1 MPVVFNA
8 PVTSQPGDIVGLAF
22 QNAGAATLQGGI
34 TTFGQVFQAGD
45 MPAGGQLTARV
56 GGVEVAVQ
64 MDVKTRYEDG
74 SVKMAILTMERPT
87 LAAGQQVDVIL
98 HQGSGGAAGP
108 AVDLAA
114 VTRAHSF
121 VVDLAVTGKPAMQVD
136 VLAALRQALADGT
149 ASLWQEGPFAT
160 QARVDVLVPNTSMRM
175 VFDVTAY
182 ASGEIAVEAQFN
194 NDRAMEAV
202 GGRVNYS
209 MKATL
214 DGAVVREETVSQA
227 QYQNWHVAFASGTK
241 DGGQGLGSP
250 SSGWLNIR
258 QNIDYWQETGAV
270 PDYDTTIGVADTLLS
285 NYGKWVA
292 NDPNWYEPL
301 YNYNIQKQMGAAG
314 GRPDIGLTTQQ
325 NAAWLMSQDARA
337 AAYALGQAEAGSSAP
352 WSYWDE
358 ANNTWLNT
366 DNYPKLWADWRAG
379 TGRPGDPNSPGLTQ
393 APPGDTGWDLTI
405 SHQPNLSYIPYLMT
419 GERWMLDNLNAQA
432 TWSIFFQWGVKNLP
446 DGSIQLVDNTQIRA
460 AAWSMREIIGAA
472 YANPDGSVEKA
483 YFDKITENNWD
494 YIISK
499 IPAWT
504 AMQGEAYGWLPGL
517 YQDRITP
524 WQQDFFALVAI
535 EAAARGDEKAK
546 IVLDWMSNFLIGR
559 FTSEA
564 LGFEMRDGAQ
574 LAIRVA
580 DSSGKWY
587 KTWAEIGAGSAEWGW
602 TNGND
607 TWAQSNGYYPQ
618 LALATLAGL
627 YRVMGSEAAKDAYI
641 NLLSE
646 RPPYTD
652 IASQQADP
660 TQAIGI
666 GDYIAHPPPQTF
678 PASEIPRAPAD
689 FLDPDGVPLVIRLSG
704 DPAAGVNPWAA
715 VSVNGYELFR
725 GEINTRRGAFNEIN
739 LGKVKDDAVY
749 SVGIRLLNDNGI
761 EDRTIY
767 VEDILVGGVSTKTF
781 EMITWQGQ
789 LTTQIGVGDV
799 PPPSPPPIPV
809 IGTGADTLRVGLSG
823 NAWRDYPKVLLQIN
837 GKQVGDAI
845 TIQAQRSLG
854 EVEYIDVKG
863 NFTTGVQTVALVFY
877 NDAFGG
883 NAAMDRHVYVE
894 SVFLNSVN
902 LGRVA
907 SLART
912 GDTATF
918 RLSDGVL
925 TDTAPPPGGGG
936 GGGGGGGDTVTSPP
950 PPPPPPPAD
959 PAVFGSGPDVL
970 KVGLAGDLY
979 GDAPAFDV
987 LLDGVKIG
995 SGSTRANNKLG
1006 EVEYIQVKG
1015 DFTTGSHSL
1024 VIRFYNDAWGGSA
1037 DLDRNLHVKS
1047 VELNGNDL
1055 NRSARL
1061 GTNGDATFLFSKVDP
1076 AVGVPPGAP
1085 IIGTSGNDTIRGTNL
1100 AELIR
1105 GEAGN
1110 DSLIGNGG
1118 ADTLDGGEGADTMA
1132 GGPGDDTY
1140 IIDRASDVVIE
1151 LAGEG
1156 VDTIRTI
1163 LNTTLQAHVENL
1175 VLTGT
1180 ASISGT
1186 GNAAN
1191 NHITGNA
1198 GNNRLS
1204 GAEGADTLRG
1214 EAGND
1219 TLDGGPGADLMEGGP
1234 GNDLYIVDDMGDR
1247 VIEEAAGGADTVQ
1260 ASVSYTLP
1268 ANVEVLVLT
1277 GSDALT
1283 GIGNASDNRIFGNDA
1298 NNWLVGL
1305 AGADTL
1311 DGGAGADTMVG
1322 GSGNDVYF
1330 VDNPNDVII
1339 EVPNEGI
1346 DLIYSTV
1353 SYVMP
1358 ANVERLILVGEV
1370 LTGVAARLAGSLNAT
1385 GNAGDNRITGNDAAN
1400 WLRGEGGNDT
1410 LDGAGGA
1417 DTLQG
1422 GVGDDSYYVDCPQDV
1437 LIERYNEGWDS
1448 VFSSV
1453 TWRLGDHF
1461 EQLTLLGN
1469 STIMGWGNDLD
1480 NRITGND
1487 GNNRLF
1493 GGAGADTLN
1502 GGLGA
1507 DTMDGGE
1514 GDDLYIVDNVGDVII
1529 ERANGGVDTVRSS
1542 VSYTLANQ
1550 VENLNLIGAAVEG
1563 IGNRSSNFI
1572 QGNNA
1577 GNLLMGLEGHDTLFG
1592 HGGNDTLLGGAGRD
1606 SLSGGDGDDVIAGGE
1621 GADTLMGGAG
1631 RDTFVFYGPDDGAD
1645 RVMDFTVGED
1655 MLAVSASGFGHGLT
1669 PGALS
1674 ASQFARGYATTASPQ
1689 FIYFNN
1695 GVLAWDVD
1703 GIGGAAAVTIAIF
1716 AGRPE
1721 ITAADIQVVA

>member
-8 PVTSQPGDIVGLAF
+8 PVVSQPGDIVGLAF

-45 MPAGGQLTARV
+45 LPADSQLTARV

-87 LAAGQQVDVIL
+87 LAAGQSVDVIL
-98 HQGSGGAAGP
+98 HHGTVGSAAPG
-108 AVDLAA
+108 VDLAA
-114 VTRAHSF
+114 VTLGHSF
-121 VVDLAVTGKPAMQVD
+121 VVDLAVTGKPPMQVD

-149 ASLWQEGPFAT
+149 ASLWQQGEFAT

-182 ASGEIAVEAQFN
+182 ASGEIAIEAQFN

-202 GGRVNYS
+202 GGRVDYT
-209 MKATL
+209 MKATMN
-214 DGAVVREETVSQA
+214 GAVVREETVSQY
-227 QYQNWHVAFASGTK
+227 QYQNWHVAFSSGTE

-250 SSGWLNIR
+250 TSGWLNIR
-258 QNIDYWQETGAV
+258 QDIDYWQETGAV
-270 PDYDTTIGVADTLLS
+270 PDYDTTIGVSDTLLS
-285 NYGKWVA
+285 NYGRWVQ

-337 AAYALGQAEAGSSAP
+337 ASYAVGQAEAGSSAP

-358 ANNTWLNT
+358 ANKTWVNT
-366 DNYPKLWADWRAG
+366 DNYPKIWADYRAG
-379 TGRPGDPNSPGLTQ
+379 TGKPGDPTSTGLTQ
-393 APPGDTGWDLTI
+393 APPGASSGWDVNI

-432 TWSIFFQWGVKNLP
+432 TWSILFQWGVKNLS
-446 DGSIQLVDNTQIRA
+446 DGGIQLVDNTQVRA

-472 YANPDGSVEKA
+472 FANPDGSGEKA
-483 YFDKITENNWD
+483 YFEKITEDNWD
-494 YIISK
+494 FIIAN
-499 IPAWT
+499 IPRWT
-504 AMQGEAYGWLPGL
+504 EMQGEAHGWLPGL

-580 DSSGKWY
+580 DSSGNWY
-587 KTWAEIGAGSAEWGW
+587 KTWAEIGAGSAAWGW

-607 TWAQSNGYYPQ
+607 TWTQSNGYYPQ

-627 YRVMGSEAAKDAYI
+627 YRVMGNEAAKEAYL
-641 NLLSE
+641 NVLSE

-652 IASQQADP
+652 ITSQQTDP

-666 GDYIAHPPPQTF
+666 GDYIANPPPQTF
-678 PASEIPRAPAD
+678 PASEVPRDPAD
-689 FLDPDGVPLVIRLSG
+689 FFDPDGVPMVIRLSG
-704 DPAAGVNPWAA
+704 DPAAGLNPWAT

-749 SVGIRLLNDNGI
+749 SVSVRLLNDTAY

-789 LTTQIGVGDV
+789 VTSQIGVGDV

-809 IGTGADTLRVGLSG
+809 IGTGADTLRLGLSG
-823 NAWRDYPKVLLQIN
+823 NAWREFPKVLLQIN
-837 GKQVGDAI
+837 GRQVGDAI
-845 TIQAQRSLG
+845 TVQAQRSLG
-854 EVEYIDVKG
+854 EVEYVDIKG
-863 NFTTGVQTVALVFY
+863 NFASGVHTVALVFY

-894 SVFLNSVN
+894 SVFFNSVDM
-902 LGRVA
+902 GRVA

-912 GDTATF
+912 GDTATI
-918 RLSDGVL
+918 RLGDGVVPDPDP
-925 TDTAPPPGGGG
+925 DTLPGD
-936 GGGGGGGDTVTSPP
+936 GGGDTVTSPP
-950 PPPPPPPAD
+950 PPPPPPAD
-959 PAVFGSGPDVL
+959 PTVYGSGPDVL
-970 KVGLAGDLY
+970 KVGVAGDLY
-979 GDAPAFDV
+979 GDAPAFEV
-987 LLDGVKIG
+987 LLNGVKLGGGI
-995 SGSTRANNKLG
+995 TRANNKLG
-1006 EVEYIQVKG
+1006 QVEYIQVKG
-1015 DFTTGSHSL
+1015 DFTTGSHTL
-1024 VIRFYNDAWGGSA
+1024 VIRFYNDAWGGSS

-1047 VELNGNDL
+1047 IELNGTDI

-1061 GTNGDATFLFSKVDP
+1061 GSNGDATFLFSKVDP

-1085 IIGTSGNDTIRGTNL
+1085 IIGTSANDTVRGTSL
-1100 AELIR
+1100 GELVR
-1105 GEAGN
+1105 GEGGN
-1110 DSLIGNGG
+1110 DSLTGNGG
-1118 ADTLDGGEGADTMA
+1118 ADTLDGGDGADTMA
-1132 GGPGDDTY
+1132 GGISDDTY
-1140 IIDRASDVVIE
+1140 IVERASDVVIE

-1163 LNTTLQAHVENL
+1163 LNTTLQDHVENL

-1180 ASISGT
+1180 AALSGA

-1219 TLDGGPGADLMEGGP
+1219 TLDGGVGADLMEGGP
-1234 GNDLYIVDDMGDR
+1234 GNDLYIVDNAGDR
-1247 VIEEAAGGADTVQ
+1247 VIEDTNGGADTVQ
-1260 ASVSYTLP
+1260 ASVTHTLSDH
-1268 ANVEVLVLT
+1268 VEVLLLT
-1277 GSDALT
+1277 GSDAINGFGNAGDNRL
-1283 GIGNASDNRIFGNDA
+1283 IGNAADNRMVA
-1298 NNWLVGL
+1298 H

-1311 DGGAGADTMVG
+1311 DGGVGADTMVG
-1322 GSGNDVYF
+1322 GAGDDVYY
-1330 VDNPNDVII
+1330 VDNASDRII
-1339 EVPNEGI
+1339 ELANEGI
-1346 DLIYSTV
+1346 DLIYATV
-1353 SYVMP
+1353 TYVMP
-1358 ANVERLILVGEV
+1358 AHVERLVLVGDA
-1370 LTGVAARLAGSLNAT
+1370 LTSAAARVAAASLNAT
-1385 GNAGDNRITGNDAAN
+1385 GNAGDNRITGTDAIN
-1400 WLRGEGGNDT
+1400 WLRGEGGHDM
-1410 LDGAGGA
+1410 LDGRGGA
-1417 DTLQG
+1417 DTLEG
-1422 GVGDDSYYVDCPQDV
+1422 GAGDDTYFVECPQDV
-1437 LIERYNEGWDS
+1437 LIERWNDGWDA
-1448 VFSSV
+1448 VFSNV

-1461 EQLTLLGN
+1461 EQLTLVGN
-1469 STIMGWGNDLD
+1469 STVMGWGNDLD
-1480 NRITGND
+1480 NRLVGSE

-1493 GGAGADTLN
+1493 GGLGADTLA
-1502 GGLGA
+1502 GAVGA

-1514 GDDLYIVDNVGDVII
+1514 GDDIYIVEDANDLII
-1529 ERANGGVDTVRSS
+1529 ERANGGLDTVRST
-1542 VSYTLANQ
+1542 VSHTLANQ
-1550 VENLNLIGAAVEG
+1550 VENLNLLGTAVEG
-1563 IGNRSSNFI
+1563 IGNRFTNLI

-1577 GNLLMGLEGHDTLFG
+1577 GNLLAGLEGHDTLFG
-1592 HGGNDTLLGGAGRD
+1592 YGGSDTLLGGAGRD
-1606 SLSGGDGDDVIAGGE
+1606 SVTGGDGNDVIAGGQ
-1621 GADTLMGGAG
+1621 GADTLLGGGG

-1645 RVMDFTVGED
+1645 RVMDYTAGED
-1655 MLAVSASGFGHGLT
+1655 LIQVSAAGFGNGLA

-1674 ASQFARGYATTASPQ
+1674 AGQFARGFATDTSPQ

-1695 GVLAWDVD
+1695 GVLGWDVD
-1703 GIGGAAAVTIAIF
+1703 GIGGVAAVTIAIF
-1716 AGRPE
+1716 AGRPA
-1721 ITAADIQVVA
+1721 ISAADIQVVA

>member
-8 PVTSQPGDIVGLAF
+8 PAVSQPGDIVGLAF

-56 GGVEVAVQ
+56 GGVEVPVQ

-87 LAAGQQVDVIL
+87 LAAGQSVDVIL
-98 HQGSGGAAGP
+98 QQGSAATANP
-108 AVDLAA
+108 SVDLAA
-114 VTRAHSF
+114 VSAGHSF
-121 VVDLAVTGKPAMQVD
+121 VVDLAVAGKPPMQVD
-136 VLAALRQALADGT
+136 VLALVRQALADGT
-149 ASLWQEGPFAT
+149 ASLWQEGQFAT

-182 ASGEIAVEAQFN
+182 ASGEIAIEAQFN
-194 NDRAMEAV
+194 NDRAMEAI
-202 GGRVNYS
+202 GGRVDYT
-209 MKATL
+209 MKATMN
-214 DGAVVREETVSQA
+214 GAVVREETVSQF
-227 QYQNWHVAFASGTK
+227 QYQNWHVAFASGTE

-258 QNIDYWQETGAV
+258 QDIGYWQESGAV
-270 PDYDTTIGVADTLLS
+270 PDYDTTIGVSDTLLS
-285 NYGKWVA
+285 NYGRWVQNDA
-292 NDPNWYEPL
+292 NWHEPL
-301 YNYNIQKQMGAAG
+301 YSYNIQKQMGAAG

-337 AAYALGQAEAGSSAP
+337 ASYALGQAEAGSSAP
-352 WSYWDE
+352 WSYWDQ
-358 ANNTWLNT
+358 ANGTWLNT
-366 DNYPKLWADWRAG
+366 DNYPKLWADYRAG
-379 TGRPGDPNSPGLTQ
+379 TGRPGDPTSTGLTQ
-393 APPGDTGWDLTI
+393 APPGSASGWDLTV

-446 DGSIQLVDNTQIRA
+446 DGSIQLVDQTQIRA
-460 AAWSMREIIGAA
+460 AAWSLREIAGAA
-472 YANPDGSVEKA
+472 FANPDGSGEKA
-483 YFDKITENNWD
+483 YFEKITEDNWD
-494 YIISK
+494 YIIAN
-499 IPAWT
+499 IPRWT
-504 AMQGEAYGWLPGL
+504 EMQGEAHGWLPGL

-559 FTSEA
+559 FTSEK

-580 DSSGKWY
+580 DSAGNWY

-607 TWAQSNGYYPQ
+607 TWAQSNGYYGQ

-627 YRVMGSEAAKDAYI
+627 YRVTGNEAAKEAYI

-652 IASQQADP
+652 LASNQSDP

-666 GDYIAHPPPQTF
+666 GDSIANPPPQTF
-678 PASEIPRAPAD
+678 PASEVPREPAD
-689 FLDPDGVPLVIRLSG
+689 FLDPEGVPLVVRLSG
-704 DPAAGVNPWAA
+704 DPAAGLNPWAA
-715 VSVNGYELFR
+715 ISVNGYELFR
-725 GEINTRRGAFNEIN
+725 GEIDTRRGAFNEIN
-739 LGKVKDDAVY
+739 LGKVKDNDVY
-749 SVGIRLLNDNGI
+749 SVSVRLLNDNAL

-781 EMITWQGQ
+781 EMITWQGE

-799 PPPSPPPIPV
+799 PPPSTPPIPV
-809 IGTGADTLRVGLSG
+809 IGTGADTLRIGLSG

-837 GKQVGDAI
+837 GKQVGEAI
-845 TIQAQRSLG
+845 AIQAQRSLG

-883 NAAMDRHVYVE
+883 NAAMDRHVYIE
-894 SVFLNSVN
+894 SAFLNSVN

-918 RLSDGVL
+918 RFGDGVL
-925 TDTAPPPGGGG
+925 TDPTPPT
-936 GGGGGGGDTVTSPP
+936 GGGGDTTTDP

-959 PAVFGSGPDVL
+959 PAVYGSGPDVL

-987 LLDGVKIG
+987 LLDGVKLG
-995 SGSTRANNKLG
+995 SGVVNANNKLG
-1006 EVEYIQVKG
+1006 QVEYIQVKG
-1015 DFTTGSHSL
+1015 DFTTGSHTL
-1024 VIRFYNDAWGGSA
+1024 VIRYYNDAWGGSS
-1037 DLDRNLHVKS
+1037 DKDRNLHVKS
-1047 VELNGNDL
+1047 VELNGIDI

-1061 GTNGDATFLFSKVDP
+1061 GTNGDASFLFSKVDP

-1085 IIGTSGNDTIRGTNL
+1085 IVGTSANDTVQGTSL
-1100 AELIR
+1100 GELIR
-1105 GEAGN
+1105 GEGGN

-1118 ADTLDGGEGADTMA
+1118 ADTLDGGDGADTMA
-1132 GGPGDDTY
+1132 GGISDDTY
-1140 IIDRASDVVIE
+1140 IVERASDLVVE

-1163 LNTTLQAHVENL
+1163 LNTTLQEHVENL

-1180 ASISGT
+1180 AALSGT

-1198 GNNRLS
+1198 ANNRLS

-1219 TLDGGPGADLMEGGP
+1219 TLDGGLGADLMEGGP
-1234 GNDLYIVDDMGDR
+1234 GNDLYIVDDAADR
-1247 VIEEAAGGADTVQ
+1247 VIEDTMGGADTVQ
-1260 ASVSYTLP
+1260 ASVTFALP

-1277 GSDALT
+1277 GSDAISGFGNAGDNRL
-1283 GIGNASDNRIFGNDA
+1283 IGNGAGNR
-1298 NNWLVGL
+1298 LVGHG
-1305 AGADTL
+1305 GADTL
-1311 DGGAGADTMVG
+1311 DGGGGADTMVG
-1322 GSGNDVYF
+1322 GSGNDVYY
-1330 VDNPNDVII
+1330 VDDANDRVI
-1339 EVPNEGI
+1339 ELSNEGD
-1346 DLIYSTV
+1346 DLIYASI

-1358 ANVERLILVGEV
+1358 ADVERLVLVGEA
-1370 LTGVAARLAGSLNAT
+1370 LATASARLAGTLNAT

-1410 LDGAGGA
+1410 LDGRGGA
-1417 DTLQG
+1417 DTLEG
-1422 GVGDDSYYVDCPQDV
+1422 GAGDDNYFVECPQDALV
-1437 LIERYNEGWDS
+1437 EQWNEGWDA

-1453 TWRLGDHF
+1453 TWRLGEHF
-1461 EQLTLLGN
+1461 EQLTLTGN

-1480 NRITGND
+1480 NRLVGND

-1493 GGAGADTLN
+1493 GGLGADTLS

-1514 GDDLYIVDNVGDVII
+1514 GDDVYIVEDADDLII
-1529 ERANGGVDTVRSS
+1529 ERSNGGLDWVRST
-1542 VSYTLANQ
+1542 VSHTLAHQ
-1550 VENLNLIGAAVEG
+1550 VENLNLLGTAVEG
-1563 IGNRSSNFI
+1563 IGNRFSNLI

-1577 GNLLMGLEGHDTLFG
+1577 GNLLAGMEGHDTLFG
-1592 HGGNDTLLGGAGRD
+1592 YGGNDTLFGGAGRD
-1606 SLSGGDGDDVIAGGE
+1606 SVSGGDGNDVITGGQ
-1621 GADTLMGGAG
+1621 GADTLLGGAG

-1645 RVMDFTVGED
+1645 RVMDYLVGED
-1655 MLAVSASGFGHGLT
+1655 LIHVSAAGFGHGLT

-1674 ASQFARGYATTASPQ
+1674 AGQFALGFATNTSPQ

-1695 GVLAWDVD
+1695 GVLGWDVD

-1716 AGRPE
+1716 AGRPA